1 MDQIKIS
8 QLTERTDIEG
18 VEMIPIQ
25 IGDLNYKVSVDTIV
39 QRSKEILHA
48 YQQYT
53 YDELKQLKD
62 SKLLIPGEHYLLTDY
77 QCIYKQPIS
86 EEIVT
91 CDYDG
96 WLIMLLA
103 TSEDTFSNDAHIFF
117 TEDSTYITNGGVPI
131 IECKY
136 VFDNFSDYDWSDT
149 SSKGIIVGLKD
160 YNHNKCSY
168 DFKHIKFRRW
178 ALKDVTEND
187 TVGTADQPSVYRC
200 YGTAE
205 EPKRSDGR
213 SWVGS
218 GLLIERDYIRSI
230 FDGTFNSV
238 MWGQDALHEDYITYV
253 HKAFKRTDVNLQYVV
268 YNTDTSSISNLT
280 AAVPGLV
287 KFEIDSSDYIDCY
300 TFECDGEDYSNYANV
315 LNNRIS
321 CNSKYTLPNTVILF
335 ASDEKENV
343 AGNVWNNNLNAKNVT
358 FAFHGIEDYY
368 PLFNRVTA
376 SDLRNS
382 IFNCFRIYQTQF
394 EDYCASNYVS
404 GSLYDC
410 TLEGTSNS
418 VLFGYYNSVR
428 FGSCT
433 YNLLFGNE
441 QRICKSDGTWGSP
454 ADGNY
459 WYDDITQEWFGYNI
473 MGPFQYSVFYPHTN
487 TNTVK
492 MPYNK
497 GVTLMGTF
505 QDNFVERMR
514 WGAIVQY
521 GAVQGNYMGEIV
533 GTVISP
539 SAFKSQVAH
548 SSGESAIYTLEGAT
562 QLTSIM
568 NTDVKGYQMDTK
580 SLQNNLTDEQK
591 TMLKERSRRKV
602 LFVENSVPYVKY
614 YSELATG
621 SGTGGSSVDLSNYYN
636 KSEVDELLTQVT
648 VDLSDYYNK
657 EQVDEI
663 VSNIKVDLT
672 GYATEQW
679 VEEKGYLTEH
689 QDLTGYA
696 LTSDLTSG
704 LLTKVDKVEGKQLT
718 TEDFTTA
725 LKTKLEGLSNYDD
738 AEINQTVETLRSD
751 FDTLVNGDSTTA
763 IKSFN
768 EIIAFLEGIEDS
780 ENLDSIIASIE
791 QQIATTQSSIPTK
804 TSQLTNDSSFLIE
817 IPAEYITESELTAM
831 NFATQSD
838 IDAIN
843 TTIGNINTMLDT
855 INGEVI

>member
-1 MDQIKIS
+1 MDTIKIS
-8 QLTERTDIEG
+8 QLPELDKVLGE
-18 VEMIPIQ
+18 EMIPLQ
-25 IGDLNYKVSVDTIV
+25 YNDLNYKISIDTIV
-39 QRSKEILHA
+39 AKSKEDLHKI
-48 YQQYT
+48 QSYT

-62 SKLLIPGEHYLLTDY
+62 SNLLIQGEHYLLTDY
-77 QCIYKQPIS
+77 QCVYKQPVS
-86 EEIVT
+86 EEVIT

-103 TSEDTFSNDAHIFF
+103 TSSNTFGKDVHVLF
-117 TEDSTYITNGGVPI
+117 TDDSEYVNKGGIPI
-131 IECKY
+131 LECKY
-136 VFDNFSDYDWSDT
+136 VFDDFSAYEWSDVT
-149 SSKGIIVGLKD
+149 SKGIIVDLKD
-160 YNHNKCSY
+160 SNNNQCHY

-187 TVGTADQPSVYRC
+187 TVGATDQPSCYRC

-218 GLLIERDYIRSI
+218 GLQIERDYIKSI

-238 MWGQDALHEDYITYV
+238 MWGQAALHEDYITKV
-253 HKAFKRTDVNLQYVV
+253 HKPFKRTDVNLQYVV

-300 TFECDGEDYSNYANV
+300 TFECDDEDYSNYVNV
-315 LNNRIS
+315 QNNSIS

-343 AGNVWNNNLNAKNVT
+343 AGKVWNNNLNAKNVT

-368 PLFNRVTA
+368 PIFNRVTA

-441 QRICKSDGTWGSP
+441 QRICKLDGTWGSP

-459 WYDDITQEWFGYNI
+459 WYDNVAQEWFGYNI
-473 MGPFQYSVFYPHTN
+473 MAPFQYSVFYPHTN

-492 MPYNK
+492 LPYNK

-514 WGAIVQY
+514 WGTIIQY
-521 GAVQGNYMGEIV
+521 GAVQGNYMGELIRC
-533 GTVISP
+533 VISP
-539 SAFKSQVAH
+539 GSFISQVAH
-548 SSGESAIYTLEGAT
+548 SSGESSIYTLEGAT
-562 QLTSIM
+562 KLTSIY
-568 NTDVKGYQMDTK
+568 NTDIKGWQISVKELET
-580 SLQNNLTDEQK
+580 SLTDNQK
-591 TMLKERSRRKV
+591 TILKENGRRKI
-602 LFVENSVPYVKY
+602 LFVEKSLPYLKY
-614 YSELATG
+614 YSEATEGGG
-621 SGTGGSSVDLSNYYN
+621 SGTCDC
-636 KSEVDELLTQVT
+636 D
-648 VDLSDYYNK
+648 
-657 EQVDEI
+657 
-663 VSNIKVDLT
+663 
-672 GYATEQW
+672 W
-679 VEEKGYLTEH
+679 H
-689 QDLTGYA
+689 
-696 LTSDLTSG
+696 
-704 LLTKVDKVEGKQLT
+704 EG
-718 TEDFTTA
+718 
-725 LKTKLEGLSNYDD
+725 N
-738 AEINQTVETLRSD
+738 
-751 FDTLVNGDSTTA
+751 
-763 IKSFN
+763 
-768 EIIAFLEGIEDS
+768 
-780 ENLDSIIASIE
+780 
-791 QQIATTQSSIPTK
+791 
-804 TSQLTNDSSFLIE
+804 
-817 IPAEYITESELTAM
+817 
-831 NFATQSD
+831 
-838 IDAIN
+838 
-843 TTIGNINTMLDT
+843 
-855 INGEVI
+855 